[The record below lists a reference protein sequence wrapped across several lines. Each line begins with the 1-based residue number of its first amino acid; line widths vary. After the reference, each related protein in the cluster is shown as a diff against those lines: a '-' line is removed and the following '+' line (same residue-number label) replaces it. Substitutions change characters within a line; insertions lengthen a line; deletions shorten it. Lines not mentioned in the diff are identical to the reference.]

1 MIRTKKWDSFKEI
14 FYGITTRQD
23 YISEDEELTTKTFLK
38 KNNCDVPIKFCYQSH
53 STKVIAIKND
63 EKDKDDHK
71 HLGFCFQTMD
81 DGMSLTDISESEVYE
96 A

>member
-1 MIRTKKWDSFKEI
+1 MEDKPKNVTVHKEEMKS
-14 FYGITTRQD
+14 R
-23 YISEDEELTTKTFLK
+23 
-38 KNNCDVPIKFCYQSH
+38 
-53 STKVIAIKND
+53 IKND

>member
-1 MIRTKKWDSFKEI
+1 
-14 FYGITTRQD
+14 
-23 YISEDEELTTKTFLK
+23 
-38 KNNCDVPIKFCYQSH
+38 
-53 STKVIAIKND
+53 VIAIKND